1 MTAIP
6 GFVRLV
12 TLFRGLDVDLSGCW
26 TAAGFVT
33 PISLS
38 LSHGTGVAT
47 TTTDAS
53 RTAAGP
59 HGHEY
64 GDTGLETEAG
74 IPLQQLDL
82 AITREWLSA
91 EMWKLGAP
99 GHQQSSSPREFVAA
113 LGKEGGQWRLE
124 EPLLIGKATL
134 GILQSMEEILQDN
147 WSAIMVCQL
156 G

>member
-1 MTAIP
+1 
-6 GFVRLV
+6 VRLV
-12 TLFRGLDVDLSGCW
+12 TLFRGLDVDLTGCW

-38 LSHGTGVAT
+38 LSRGTGVAT

-53 RTAAGP
+53 RTGAGP
-59 HGHEY
+59 HVYEY
-64 GDTGLETEAG
+64 DDTGLETKTG

-82 AITREWLSA
+82 AITREWLRA
-91 EMWKLGAP
+91 KMWKLGIP

-113 LGKEGGQWRLE
+113 LGKEGDQWRLE
-124 EPLLIGKATL
+124 EPFLIGKATL
-134 GILQSMEEILQDN
+134 GILRSMEEVLQDN

-156 G
+156 E